1 MASKDE
7 EQLGTLPPG
16 TLALVLFD
24 QYPYWPSIVLSRA
37 EASDQPAL
45 HDQLQAA
52 ERDKRR
58 VCAVRFFAV
67 NTCAIV
73 SITAVEPLIAKR
85 WVSVWK
91 SGVGCEM
98 LKRLPRRPVS

>member
-1 MASKDE
+1 MAPEED

-24 QYPYWPSIVLSRA
+24 QYPYWPSIVLSRT
-37 EASDQPAL
+37 EAREQPAL
-45 HDQLQAA
+45 RDQLGIA
-52 ERDKRR
+52 ESEKRR

-85 WVSVWK
+85 WVSVGK
-91 SGVGCEM
+91 IACPFV
-98 LKRLPRRPVS
+98 